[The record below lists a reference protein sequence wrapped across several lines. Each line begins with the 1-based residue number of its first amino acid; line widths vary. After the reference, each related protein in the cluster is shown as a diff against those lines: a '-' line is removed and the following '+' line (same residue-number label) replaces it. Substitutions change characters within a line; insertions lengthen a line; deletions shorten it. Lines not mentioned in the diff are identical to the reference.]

1 MSQIQEV
8 ELSIE
13 QAEALVARGEKALKL
28 ADNADFKELVL
39 EGYLRDEA
47 SRLARLSADFTLDPQ
62 VRSEVLLMVQA
73 IGCFHSYM
81 RNIIRMG
88 DQARNDLVAHRETL
102 AELHSEEE

>member
-13 QAEALVARGEKALKL
+13 QAQALIKRGEQALKL
-28 ADNADFKELVL
+28 ADNKDFKELVL
-39 EGYLRDEA
+39 DGYLVNEA

-73 IGCFHSYM
+73 IGCFHTYM
-81 RNIIRMG
+81 RNIIRQG
-88 DQARNDLVAHRETL
+88 DMAKRDLAAAQETL
-102 AELHSEEE
+102 QELHEEE